1 MKKNRNFILV
11 GFVAVLVGMML
22 FPPYQLQIK
31 DAVTNMGYAPIFNP
45 PKQWVHGVSYSASIN
60 VPVLLAQW
68 VMALLVSGVAWF
80 FTKNDVFIETT
91 SSKSIDFNET
101 QISASTISSYSEQ
114 ETIQKNVNFPKQ
126 FTTLVH
132 MDRHFIPVEEFAE
145 YNGLTSLKIIEM
157 IKIGS
162 CMGRLIDGQWF
173 VDYAEI
179 NTDKKNQAQPAD
191 PINANQPALT
201 GVGGWLLLLVIVMMI
216 SSPGFSV
223 IRVLG
228 ALGGS
233 ELSYPALVTLSAWK
247 TYKTITCISLFGFV
261 ALSFWG
267 GLGLLR
273 GRDWSVVNRAK
284 IILWINGPIAAL
296 VMLLIIPNIILS
308 EPIDTQAITGF
319 LSSVVSAYVWT
330 AYLTKSKRVQ
340 NTYCGS
346 VINSQDG
353 SN

>member
-1 MKKNRNFILV
+1 
-11 GFVAVLVGMML
+11 
-22 FPPYQLQIK
+22 
-31 DAVTNMGYAPIFNP
+31 
-45 PKQWVHGVSYSASIN
+45 
-60 VPVLLAQW
+60 
-68 VMALLVSGVAWF
+68 
-80 FTKNDVFIETT
+80 
-91 SSKSIDFNET
+91 
-101 QISASTISSYSEQ
+101 
-114 ETIQKNVNFPKQ
+114 
-126 FTTLVH
+126 
-132 MDRHFIPVEEFAE
+132 
-145 YNGLTSLKIIEM
+145 
-157 IKIGS
+157 
-162 CMGRLIDGQWF
+162 
-173 VDYAEI
+173 
-179 NTDKKNQAQPAD
+179 
-191 PINANQPALT
+191 
-201 GVGGWLLLLVIVMMI
+201 MMI